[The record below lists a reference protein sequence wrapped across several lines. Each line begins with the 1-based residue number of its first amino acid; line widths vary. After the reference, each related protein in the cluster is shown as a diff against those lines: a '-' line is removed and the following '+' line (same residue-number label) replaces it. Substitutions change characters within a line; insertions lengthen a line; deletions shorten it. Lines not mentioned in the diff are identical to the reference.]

1 MVVLLSQLFSIEE
14 DFTPDAE
21 KQRRGLNLLLT
32 SNVARPFV
40 PQVAGQIVGTV
51 SLQIVVS
58 TAEGGPVG

>member
-1 MVVLLSQLFSIEE
+1 M
-14 DFTPDAE
+14 
-21 KQRRGLNLLLT
+21 RGLNLLLT